1 MLRAAFSHD
10 SKLLALA
17 RADGV
22 VSVCSCGVDAT
33 GNAGDWKP
41 IISAELRGGGPQ
53 DAGAVTATCVNCVA
67 FLPRA
72 REYEGMPDYLLAAAR
87 SDGIVS
93 VWNLEA
99 CVRSVEEV
107 HAL

>member
-1 MLRAAFSHD
+1 VLHAASSHD

-22 VSVCSCGVDAT
+22 VSVCSCGFDAT

-41 IISAELRGGGPQ
+41 ISSAELRWEGGPP
-53 DAGAVTATCVNCVA
+53 DAGATCVNCVA

-107 HAL
+107 LAL